1 MLRNLIRFITN
12 RLLLWCGAFFVASFA
27 MFLFFRTA
35 LHRPPDNMSIYVIA
49 CGCGA
54 FFIAELIFFIGELTA
69 KLNVHQVGRTLYI
82 TKGSSI
88 VATVILKD
96 DRPLSDDEIAVIIED
111 VARFAGGER

>member
-82 TKGSSI
+82 TKGDNL

-96 DRPLSDDEIAVIIED
+96 DHPLTDEELIQILED